1 MLNEDQS
8 NADKY
13 ENESKQPSVLSGQ
26 NLKVLVSHSPPWF
39 IVNENPKYPGSFTY
53 FGAMELLLQELKAAL
68 NFTTTVVQPPD
79 GLTVHYNPET
89 KNWSGIM
96 GMVYRNEVDFALGE
110 KANI

>member
-1 MLNEDQS
+1 
-8 NADKY
+8 
-13 ENESKQPSVLSGQ
+13 
-26 NLKVLVSHSPPWF
+26 
-39 IVNENPKYPGSFTY
+39 
-53 FGAMELLLQELKAAL
+53 MELLLQELKAAL

-110 KANI
+110 KTK